1 MAEHSFGLSSRGSF
15 MVKGFNPGLLVSLLL
30 LLFISGCATA
40 PVGTE
45 QPQSVNDEVETAPVA
60 VQPVKTPPP
69 PKAAAKPASKN
80 FATVRR
86 VITEKEV
93 RKLQQKDPDL
103 EFSRCIEIL
112 CRINKKDK
120 EYIRADMKRK
130 RPLRVPKNF
139 SAYKDWSPLPEKIT
153 GAGKFPKFILVVKDI
168 PFLGWYQN
176 GKLVGDTYIGIGKM
190 NGWTKKGLYR
200 VKAKDPWHMS
210 TYPNAYGDPSVMP
223 NALHIYERVWIH
235 TGDVIGP
242 NCSHGCIN
250 VPIAPAERLYGWADV
265 GTTVLI
271 TQSLK
276 DLGRD
281 IKTAPLEKQPQKPPS
296 ATVKGTQD
304 KQIRSMNQTPNS
316 SFETATKN

>member
-1 MAEHSFGLSSRGSF
+1 
-15 MVKGFNPGLLVSLLL
+15 MVKRFNPGLWISLVLLL
-30 LLFISGCATA
+30 SISGCATA
-40 PVGTE
+40 PVQTE
-45 QPQSVNDEVETAPVA
+45 QLESINDEAQTAPVV
-60 VQPVKTPPP
+60 VQPVKAPSP
-69 PKAAAKPASKN
+69 PKATAKPASKN

-103 EFSRCIEIL
+103 EFYRCIEIL

-120 EYIRADMKRK
+120 EYIREDMKRK
-130 RPLRVPKNF
+130 RPLRVPKDF
-139 SAYKDWSPLPEKIT
+139 SAYKDWSPLPEKIAA
-153 GAGKFPKFILVVKDI
+153 AGKFPKFILVVKDI

-176 GKLVGDTYIGIGKM
+176 GKLVSDTYVGIGRM
-190 NGWTKKGLYR
+190 NAWTKRGLYR

-210 TYPNAYGDPSVMP
+210 TYPNAYGDPSIMP

-250 VPIAPAERLYGWADV
+250 VPIAPAEKLYSWADV
-265 GTTVLI
+265 GTAVLI

-281 IKTAPLEKQPQKPPS
+281 IKTAPLEKQPRKPPS
-296 ATVKGTQD
+296 AQKAGAQD
-304 KQIRSMNQTPNS
+304 KQLKSMNKAPNS
-316 SFETATKN
+316 FLETATTH

>member
-1 MAEHSFGLSSRGSF
+1 
-15 MVKGFNPGLLVSLLL
+15 MVKGLNPGLLISLVLLL
-30 LLFISGCATA
+30 LISGCATA
-40 PVGTE
+40 PVDTE
-45 QPQSVNDEVETAPVA
+45 QLESINDEAQTAPVA
-60 VQPVKTPPP
+60 EQPVKAPSPAKATVKPP
-69 PKAAAKPASKN
+69 AKE

-103 EFSRCIEIL
+103 EFYRCIEIL

-120 EYIRADMKRK
+120 EYIREDMKQK
-130 RPLRVPKNF
+130 RPLSVPKNF
-139 SAYKDWSPLPEKIT
+139 SSYKDWSPLPEKIA

-176 GKLVGDTYIGIGKM
+176 GKLVGDTYVGIGRM
-190 NGWTKKGLYR
+190 NTWTKRGLYR

-210 TYPNAYGDPSVMP
+210 TYPNAYGNPSIMP

-250 VPIAPAERLYGWADV
+250 VPIAPAERLYSWADV
-265 GTTVLI
+265 GTAVLI

-281 IKTAPLEKQPQKPPS
+281 IKTAPMEKQPQKAPS
-296 ATVKGTQD
+296 AKEKGVQD
-304 KQIRSMNQTPNS
+304 KQVKSVNETPNS
-316 SFETATKN
+316 FLETATTH

>member
-1 MAEHSFGLSSRGSF
+1 MI
-15 MVKGFNPGLLVSLLL
+15 KGFNPGLLISLVLLL
-30 LLFISGCATA
+30 LISGCATTH
-40 PVGTE
+40 VDTGQIE
-45 QPQSVNDEVETAPVA
+45 SINDETQTAPVA
-60 VQPVKTPPP
+60 VQPVKAPSP
-69 PKAAAKPASKN
+69 PKAAAKPAPKDLV
-80 FATVRR
+80 TVRR
-86 VITEKEV
+86 VITESEV
-93 RKLQQKDPDL
+93 RKLQKKDPDL
-103 EFSRCIEIL
+103 EFYRCIEIL

-139 SAYKDWSPLPEKIT
+139 SAYKDWSPLPQKIA

-176 GKLVGDTYIGIGKM
+176 GKLVGDTYIGIGRM
-190 NGWTKKGLYR
+190 NAWTKRGLYS
-200 VKAKDPWHMS
+200 VSAKDPWHMS
-210 TYPNAYGDPSVMP
+210 TYPNAYGNPSVMP

-250 VPIAPAERLYGWADV
+250 VPITPAERLYGWADV
-265 GTTVLI
+265 GTAVLI

-281 IKTAPLEKQPQKPPS
+281 IKTAPLEKQPQKHPS
-296 ATVKGTQD
+296 AKEKGTQD
-304 KQIRSMNQTPNS
+304 KQLKSMNETPNS
-316 SFETATKN
+316 FIETAAKN